1 MATIVVKNE
10 TCSTRT
16 ERGENKEITKND
28 DLGKLGILKNKSN
41 LGWSGF
47 ASITEK

>member
-1 MATIVVKNE
+1 MNCHECNSIKEARGRNNEMATIVVKNE

-28 DLGKLGILKNKSN
+28 EL
-41 LGWSGF
+41 
-47 ASITEK
+47 EKI